1 MSSLRQRVASS
12 LSLPPSRRRT
22 SSGQP
27 PDPANLQSQAD
38 GNGGGTNSSGEF
50 EDVDCSLTE
59 GKMATS
65 EAGKPWMRV
74 DKQVY
79 EEQLEKLQEQ
89 LVNAMI
95 ENQSLQG

>member
-1 MSSLRQRVASS
+1 MSSLRKRVADS

-22 SSGQP
+22 GSGRP
-27 PDPANLQSQAD
+27 PDPTCPQGQAD
-38 GNGGGTNSSGEF
+38 GGSSSYSDEEAGWE
-50 EDVDCSLTE
+50 
-59 GKMATS
+59 MATS

-74 DKQVY
+74 DKKVY

-89 LVNAMI
+89 LVNAML